1 MNEHECN
8 PATHPTWTELKDHC
22 EYHHDS
28 MRDWAKA
35 KIEDSLND
43 RTETKRRVS
52 ILEMFKEKVMWGIV
66 AGSILIFASIWAAPY
81 ITRNGE
87 GKTIR
92 ELSEKVNIIVDKQA
106 KLDTIINDIRADQL
120 RREAKEK
127 K

>member
-1 MNEHECN
+1 
-8 PATHPTWTELKDHC
+8 
-22 EYHHDS
+22 
-28 MRDWAKA
+28 
-35 KIEDSLND
+35 
-43 RTETKRRVS
+43 
-52 ILEMFKEKVMWGIV
+52 MFKEKVMWGIV